1 MPPYGLK
8 CRMNPATTPPPSTTK
23 RIAPPFHIII
33 PARMA
38 STRLPGKMLADL
50 GGLPLV
56 VRTAQQAAKT
66 TAASITIAADDAAI
80 AAAAAQHGIACVLT
94 DVAHPTGTDR
104 LAQAAALL
112 HLPPDAVVVNVQGDE
127 PLIDPA
133 IIAAVAQL
141 LHAQPQCAIATA
153 AHPIHAAADV
163 FNPNVVKVVC
173 NAAGQAM
180 YFSRAPIPF
189 ARDATAQNAAG
200 LMQPAYTATATAAAA
215 ALPVVLR
222 HIGIYAYRVS
232 FLQAYPAL
240 AASPLEALESLEQL
254 RALWHG
260 HAIAVLPWAG
270 ALAAGVDTAADLARV
285 RGLLG

>member
-1 MPPYGLK
+1 MSDFH
-8 CRMNPATTPPPSTTK
+8 NT
-23 RIAPPFHIII
+23 FHIII

-56 VRTAQQAAKT
+56 IRTARQAAQ
-66 TAASITIAADDAAI
+66 AGARSVTIAADDEAI
-80 AAAAAQHGIACVLT
+80 AAAAAAHGVACVLT
-94 DVAHPTGTDR
+94 DVAHATGTDR
-104 LAQAAALL
+104 LSQAAALL
-112 HLPPDAVVVNVQGDE
+112 GLADDDIVVNVQGDE

-133 IIAAVAQL
+133 IIGAVAAA
-141 LHAQPQCAIATA
+141 LHAQPECAIATA
-153 AHPIHAAADV
+153 AHALASPLEW

-173 NAAGQAM
+173 NAAMQAL

-189 ARDATAQNAAG
+189 ARDAVAQAPDG
-200 LMQPAYTATATAAAA
+200 LMQAAFKTDLTAPAA
-215 ALPVVLR
+215 LR

-232 FLQAYPAL
+232 FLRSYPQL

-260 HAIAVLPWAG
+260 YRIAVLPWAG
-270 ALAAGVDTAADLARV
+270 ALAAGVDTGADLV
-285 RGLLG
+285 RLRALF